1 MISIFIREMRR
12 YSFDEL
18 QTLLNGSHY
27 NTREILKSLKLKGIV
42 KNVRRDP
49 EEADL
54 SELTDEEEIYYDVP
68 EKIFYVFKYVG
79 IIAVKDVILKC
90 YPKYLKKTTNY
101 APLLKQVLRVIEKY
115 DSRSQKINLYADFGE
130 KTTFNRIAVMIFLLR
145 DYYDY
150 GLYSDSREVIE
161 ENGRGEILWDKTINN
176 TYAVLNDDEP
186 CYPYLYTRHHILD
199 EQNFFR
205 RLHACVLSRIS
216 REMEEAGLLELFDIT
231 EIPQAEEELEDL
243 GDEDYLIY
251 RLEQELDVQFNTRK
265 QVLLR
270 TISSYIANKQI
281 ATDDY
286 ESICLFGTTSF
297 HSVWENICNA
307 VFEDQRATPMGALQ
321 LPGNLS
327 QNYDGSKSLESVIAH
342 PIWHGKKDDGT
353 YFAKKAK
360 TLNPDFLAVRK
371 IDGEYKFIILD
382 AKYYTPQLAENK
394 KLTGQPEL
402 ESITKQYLYEL
413 AYRDFI
419 ESNGI
424 KSVVNCFLFPTEED
438 FVRDGGYVGFS
449 IFART
454 KLQNIAIRF
463 LPAKKV
469 FDDYLAGRKI
479 DIEILNL

>member
-42 KNVRRDP
+42 KNVRRNP

-176 TYAVLNDDEP
+176 TYAVLNDEDRKS
-186 CYPYLYTRHHILD
+186 TRL
-199 EQNFFR
+199 N
-205 RLHACVLSRIS
+205 
-216 REMEEAGLLELFDIT
+216 
-231 EIPQAEEELEDL
+231 
-243 GDEDYLIY
+243 
-251 RLEQELDVQFNTRK
+251 
-265 QVLLR
+265 
-270 TISSYIANKQI
+270 SS
-281 ATDDY
+281 
-286 ESICLFGTTSF
+286 
-297 HSVWENICNA
+297 
-307 VFEDQRATPMGALQ
+307 
-321 LPGNLS
+321 
-327 QNYDGSKSLESVIAH
+327 H
-342 PIWHGKKDDGT
+342 P
-353 YFAKKAK
+353 
-360 TLNPDFLAVRK
+360 
-371 IDGEYKFIILD
+371 
-382 AKYYTPQLAENK
+382 
-394 KLTGQPEL
+394 
-402 ESITKQYLYEL
+402 
-413 AYRDFI
+413 
-419 ESNGI
+419 
-424 KSVVNCFLFPTEED
+424 
-438 FVRDGGYVGFS
+438 
-449 IFART
+449 
-454 KLQNIAIRF
+454 
-463 LPAKKV
+463 
-469 FDDYLAGRKI
+469 
-479 DIEILNL
+479 